1 MCHTSSKSFIAPR
14 RKLKMVRRA
23 HLEQQR
29 PELVSASIWRSTS
42 WANSTV
48 RSLLR
53 PSKRWERPSQCSC
66 LYGLTMLPLKK
77 LRRLPMS
84 KRLLVVD
91 DEPNLLRAVAACLKT
106 EDYEVSTARSGYEAL
121 MQLAEA
127 VPDLII
133 SDIRMPGMD
142 GYKLARQLRGS
153 PRTALVPIVFLTAKD
168 QTADRIEGF
177 RAGIDAYLTK
187 PFEPDELIAVV
198 NGILNRVERTH
209 SQIARLV
216 SSANEEAPISFQDE
230 ALTDAEN
237 RVAVAVSRGLSN
249 KEIAAELEISVRT
262 VENHISHILDK
273 KGFGNRVEIARY
285 VFEQKD

>member
-1 MCHTSSKSFIAPR
+1 
-14 RKLKMVRRA
+14 
-23 HLEQQR
+23 
-29 PELVSASIWRSTS
+29 
-42 WANSTV
+42 
-48 RSLLR
+48 
-53 PSKRWERPSQCSC
+53 
-66 LYGLTMLPLKK
+66 
-77 LRRLPMS
+77 MS

-91 DEPNLLRAVAACLKT
+91 DEPNLLRAVAACLKA
-106 EDYEVSTARSGYEAL
+106 EDYEVKTARSGHEAL
-121 MQLAEA
+121 LQLAES
-127 VPDLII
+127 VPDLIV

-168 QTADRIEGF
+168 ETADRIEGF

-216 SSANEEAPISFQDE
+216 SAASVSDSSISFRDE

-237 RVAVAVSRGLSN
+237 RVALAVSRGLSN
-249 KEIAAELEISVRT
+249 KEIATELEISART

-273 KGFGNRVEIARY
+273 TGFSNRVEIARY
-285 VFEQKD
+285 VFSKSKDR

>member
-1 MCHTSSKSFIAPR
+1 
-14 RKLKMVRRA
+14 
-23 HLEQQR
+23 
-29 PELVSASIWRSTS
+29 
-42 WANSTV
+42 
-48 RSLLR
+48 
-53 PSKRWERPSQCSC
+53 
-66 LYGLTMLPLKK
+66 
-77 LRRLPMS
+77 MS

-91 DEPNLLRAVAACLKT
+91 DEPNLLRAVAACLKA
-106 EDYEVSTARSGYEAL
+106 EGYEVNTARSGQEAL
-121 MQLAEA
+121 LQLAES

-142 GYKLARQLRGS
+142 GYRLARQLRGS

-168 QTADRIEGF
+168 ETADRIEGF
-177 RAGIDAYLTK
+177 RAGVDVYLTK

-198 NGILNRVERTH
+198 GGILNRVERTH

-216 SSANEEAPISFQDE
+216 SSENAEGVSVSFQDE

-273 KGFGNRVEIARY
+273 KGFSNRVEIARY
-285 VFEQKD
+285 VFEEKD

>member
-1 MCHTSSKSFIAPR
+1 
-14 RKLKMVRRA
+14 
-23 HLEQQR
+23 
-29 PELVSASIWRSTS
+29 
-42 WANSTV
+42 
-48 RSLLR
+48 
-53 PSKRWERPSQCSC
+53 
-66 LYGLTMLPLKK
+66 
-77 LRRLPMS
+77 MS

-106 EDYEVSTARSGYEAL
+106 ENYEVSTARSGHEAL
-121 MQLAEA
+121 MHLAES

-168 QTADRIEGF
+168 ETADRIEGF

-216 SSANEEAPISFQDE
+216 SSANAEASLIFQDE

-273 KGFGNRVEIARY
+273 KKFSNRVEIARY

>member
-1 MCHTSSKSFIAPR
+1 MA
-14 RKLKMVRRA
+14 
-23 HLEQQR
+23 
-29 PELVSASIWRSTS
+29 
-42 WANSTV
+42 
-48 RSLLR
+48 
-53 PSKRWERPSQCSC
+53 
-66 LYGLTMLPLKK
+66 
-77 LRRLPMS
+77 

-91 DEPNLLRAVAACLKT
+91 DEPNLLRAVAACLRT
-106 EDYEVSTARSGYEAL
+106 EDYEVSTARSGNEAL
-121 MQLAEA
+121 MQLAEV

-168 QTADRIEGF
+168 ETADRIEGF

-216 SSANEEAPISFQDE
+216 SSATAEEAAVSFQDE
-230 ALTDAEN
+230 ALTEAEN
-237 RVAVAVSRGLSN
+237 RVAIAVSRGLSN

-273 KGFGNRVEIARY
+273 KRFSNRVEIARF
-285 VFEQKD
+285 VFEQKN

>member
-1 MCHTSSKSFIAPR
+1 
-14 RKLKMVRRA
+14 
-23 HLEQQR
+23 
-29 PELVSASIWRSTS
+29 
-42 WANSTV
+42 
-48 RSLLR
+48 
-53 PSKRWERPSQCSC
+53 
-66 LYGLTMLPLKK
+66 
-77 LRRLPMS
+77 MS

-91 DEPNLLRAVAACLKT
+91 DEPNLLRAVAACLKA
-106 EDYEVSTARSGYEAL
+106 EDYEVSTARSGHEAL

-168 QTADRIEGF
+168 ETADRIEGF

-198 NGILNRVERTH
+198 NAILNRVERTH

-216 SSANEEAPISFQDE
+216 SSGNATEPAISFQDE

-249 KEIAAELEISVRT
+249 KEIAVELEISVRT

-273 KGFGNRVEIARY
+273 KRFSNRVEIARY
-285 VFEQKD
+285 VFEQRD

>member
-1 MCHTSSKSFIAPR
+1 
-14 RKLKMVRRA
+14 
-23 HLEQQR
+23 
-29 PELVSASIWRSTS
+29 
-42 WANSTV
+42 
-48 RSLLR
+48 
-53 PSKRWERPSQCSC
+53 
-66 LYGLTMLPLKK
+66 
-77 LRRLPMS
+77 MS

-91 DEPNLLRAVAACLKT
+91 DEPNLLRAVAACLKA
-106 EDYEVSTARSGYEAL
+106 EDYEVRTARSGHEAL
-121 MQLAEA
+121 LQLAES

-142 GYKLARQLRGS
+142 GYRLARQLRGS

-198 NGILNRVERTH
+198 AGILNRVERTH

-216 SSANEEAPISFQDE
+216 SAASVSDSSISFYDE
-230 ALTDAEN
+230 ALTDTEN
-237 RVAVAVSRGLSN
+237 RVALAVSRGLSN

-273 KGFGNRVEIARY
+273 KGFNNRVEIARY
-285 VFEQKD
+285 VLSKSDDR